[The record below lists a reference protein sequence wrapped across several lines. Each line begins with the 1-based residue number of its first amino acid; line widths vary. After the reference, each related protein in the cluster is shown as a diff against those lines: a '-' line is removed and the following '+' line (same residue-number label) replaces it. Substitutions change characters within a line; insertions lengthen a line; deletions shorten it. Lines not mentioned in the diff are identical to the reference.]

1 MILQMFVVMFEVLK
15 FEKIMI
21 VVFVVW
27 FDVLEVV
34 LYWYFI
40 SKVKMYEGLIEF
52 IEQVLFGF
60 VNQIVVKELNGVL
73 QVCMIVLM
81 MFNFVVKNFGM
92 MCVLIGEVLVGED
105 EWFIECVNQL
115 FDWIEVIV
123 K

>member
-1 MILQMFVVMFEVLK
+1 MFVVMFEVLK

-52 IEQVLFGF
+52 IE
-60 VNQIVVKELNGVL
+60 
-73 QVCMIVLM
+73 
-81 MFNFVVKNFGM
+81 
-92 MCVLIGEVLVGED
+92 
-105 EWFIECVNQL
+105 
-115 FDWIEVIV
+115 
-123 K
+123 